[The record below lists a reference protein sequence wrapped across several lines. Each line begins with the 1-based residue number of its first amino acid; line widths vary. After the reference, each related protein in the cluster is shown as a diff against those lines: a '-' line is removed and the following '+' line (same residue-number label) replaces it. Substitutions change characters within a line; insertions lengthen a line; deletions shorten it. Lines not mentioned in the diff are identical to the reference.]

1 MKKDEIFFG
10 KYGLTSTSANHI
22 SNLAKEFIQ
31 QQQTLLDS
39 IKLYDTTVRLIS
51 ESSSAPYSRGMNEDE
66 FRRIPQVLNEI
77 AEATSLIAWLR
88 EALKAKD
95 RLKEECRRYSL
106 EEYCKDNSLEMPVQ
120 PEGYEEMS
128 EDEYYG
134 TLSIKERN
142 RYYQLETIASVIG
155 KFIHPNGPFGKARKD
170 LMDKTNNPVSISGN
184 GRDTVLFNYT
194 PSITDNDVVEEV
206 FFELQSQHRNA
217 QAALNSIKFG
227 CEKALQDYEAEQTA
241 RYNKEYAEYATAYRE
256 LNNMFQEYR
265 LKRTKEI
272 GNLKIIIPDSLKEI
286 YDRISSLG
294 K

>member
-10 KYGLTSTSANHI
+10 NDGLTSTSANHI

-39 IKLYDTTVRLIS
+39 IKLYDTTIRLIS

-120 PEGYEEMS
+120 PEGY
-128 EDEYYG
+128 
-134 TLSIKERN
+134 K
-142 RYYQLETIASVIG
+142 
-155 KFIHPNGPFGKARKD
+155 
-170 LMDKTNNPVSISGN
+170 
-184 GRDTVLFNYT
+184 
-194 PSITDNDVVEEV
+194 
-206 FFELQSQHRNA
+206 
-217 QAALNSIKFG
+217 
-227 CEKALQDYEAEQTA
+227 
-241 RYNKEYAEYATAYRE
+241 
-256 LNNMFQEYR
+256 
-265 LKRTKEI
+265 
-272 GNLKIIIPDSLKEI
+272 
-286 YDRISSLG
+286 
-294 K
+294 

>member
-10 KYGLTSTSANHI
+10 KDGLTSTSAHHI
-22 SNLAKEFIQ
+22 SNLAKEFVQ
-31 QQQTLLDS
+31 TQQTMLES

-51 ESSSAPYSRGMNEDE
+51 ESAPAPYAWGMTEDE
-66 FRRIPQVLNEI
+66 FKRIPDVLKDI

-95 RLKEECRRYSL
+95 RLKQECRNYSL
-106 EEYCKDNSLEMPVQ
+106 EQYCQDNGFTMPES
-120 PEGYEEMS
+120 PAECS
-128 EDEYYG
+128 FLTEDEYYG

-155 KFIHPNGPFGKARKD
+155 KFIHPNGAFGKARKD

-194 PSITDNDVVEEV
+194 PSITDNSVVEEV
-206 FFELQSQHRNA
+206 FFELQNQHRNA

-227 CEKALQDYEAEQTA
+227 CEKALQDREAEETA
-241 RYNKEYAEYATAYRE
+241 RYREEYAAYSTAFNE
-256 LNNMFQEYR
+256 LNNKFKEYFVAR
-265 LKRTKEI
+265 MKEVR
-272 GNLKIIIPDSLKEI
+272 NLKIIIPDSLKAI
-286 YDRISSLG
+286 YEKVSNLG